1 MYQKLWENHP
11 GMPLCHKAVSHYNVS
26 YRQVH
31 ARQKLPSFPVK
42 VFSVDSATWNYTIWN
57 KLLGH
62 SKIFLK
68 SNMAAKIQNGRQI
81 T

>member
-1 MYQKLWENHP
+1 MLVGGVKSVKTIGVLH
-11 GMPLCHKAVSHYNVS
+11 S

-62 SKIFLK
+62 PKISLK
-68 SNMAAKIQNGRQI
+68 SNMVAKIQNGRQI